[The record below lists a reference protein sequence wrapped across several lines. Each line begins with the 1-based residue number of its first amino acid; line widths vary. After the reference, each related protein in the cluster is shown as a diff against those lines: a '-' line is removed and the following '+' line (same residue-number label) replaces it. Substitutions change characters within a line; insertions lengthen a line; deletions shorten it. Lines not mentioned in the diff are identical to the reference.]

1 MLCILLS
8 ASFLFRV
15 CIVLEKKLKL
25 GVFVDNANLIDKSI
39 EQNILDYSVI
49 LETTINDIEVF
60 LSEISRVYGGIGQKF
75 PIIDE
80 EMSNENSRA
89 EALMSYFTEKY
100 DDNERT
106 FSKDLNDNQ
115 VDFTDSF
122 DKIKYFIDQDDV
134 LSESIIRD
142 VSKTNNVM
150 ESIDKI
156 RLLADQIK
164 VYSLNA
170 IVISSKYGVAG
181 HAFGEISK
189 NIIKL
194 SDLSNNQAD
203 SMNKVGNDL
212 FLKFDEFKTK
222 IVDTNNNQ
230 KANFI
235 DMQHKIRE
243 EHSGIAKSFS
253 VFSKILFDV
262 IGRVS
267 STYDYVSEIMI
278 ILQREDIIR
287 QQTEHVA
294 QAIRILIEEN
304 KFFIDA
310 YSTKRKESEGKSSL
324 SDTDKEEVQGLVLD
338 VLTFSD
344 AVLLTILSNL
354 RMIYDEI
361 KESNVAIKKE
371 LNILRSTLKS
381 IANDRDLIVEYMIGK
396 SNDKTEYP
404 FIVSNYLFD
413 KYKVLVE
420 GYLDSYKDF
429 LNDKYIIS
437 DDNATISDLIEQLEG
452 MFSDTKNI
460 AKTFNSINFLAK
472 IELEKNEAIFSDSRI
487 FSIESVESIAS
498 IITDTVEECVVEFNT
513 IKSEIFNSV
522 RNFKSNINQQS
533 DEYLAIEGM
542 TKSIVSRLKNSEDLI
557 RTNSEMFK
565 SYADSLLDLIDETI
579 LDLNSL
585 ESMLVNVN
593 EIIEISSSIHSLIKE
608 KKQSLYAEI
617 GITSWKIESEKYLSI
632 MNSYTIEKERAIMN
646 DVLSG
651 GGNEDVLDAYVGN
664 NDDVT
669 IF

>member
-1 MLCILLS
+1 M
-8 ASFLFRV
+8 
-15 CIVLEKKLKL
+15 
-25 GVFVDNANLIDKSI
+25 DNGNLIDKSI

-80 EMSNENSRA
+80 EMNNENARA
-89 EALMSYFTEKY
+89 EALMSYFTEES
-100 DDNERT
+100 DDNNRS
-106 FSKDLNDNQ
+106 FSKDLDDNQ
-115 VDFTDSF
+115 EDFTNSF
-122 DKIKYFIDQDDV
+122 DKIKYFIEQDDT

-194 SDLSNNQAD
+194 SDLSNAQAD

-222 IVDTNNNQ
+222 IVDTNNDQ
-230 KANFI
+230 KANFLE
-235 DMQHKIRE
+235 MQEKIRE
-243 EHSGIAKSFS
+243 EHFGIAKSFS

-267 STYDYVSEIMI
+267 STYDYISEIMI

-310 YSTKRKESEGKSSL
+310 YSAKCKECEGKDSL
-324 SDTDKEEVQGLVLD
+324 TDADREEVKGLVLD

-396 SNDKTEYP
+396 ANDKTEYP

-420 GYLDSYKDF
+420 GYLDGYKNF
-429 LNDKYIIS
+429 LNEKYIIS
-437 DDNATISDLIEQLEG
+437 DDNAAISDLIDQLED

-498 IITDTVEECVVEFNT
+498 NITDTVEECVVEFNT

-522 RNFKSNINQQS
+522 QNFKSNINQQS
-533 DEYLAIEGM
+533 DEYSAIEGM
-542 TKSIVSRLKNSEDLI
+542 TRSIVSRLKNSENLI
-557 RTNSEMFK
+557 RTNAEMFK

-651 GGNEDVLDAYVGN
+651 GGNQDVLDAYVPN

>member
-15 CIVLEKKLKL
+15 CTVLEKKLKL

-80 EMSNENSRA
+80 EMSNENARA
-89 EALMSYFTEKY
+89 EALMSYFTEED
-100 DDNERT
+100 DDNDRS
-106 FSKDLNDNQ
+106 FSKDLDDNQ
-115 VDFTDSF
+115 EDFTNSF
-122 DKIKYFIDQDDV
+122 DKIKYFIEQDDT

-194 SDLSNNQAD
+194 SDLSNDQAD

-222 IVDTNNNQ
+222 IVDTNNDQ
-230 KANFI
+230 KANFLE
-235 DMQHKIRE
+235 MQEKIRE
-243 EHSGIAKSFS
+243 EHFGIAKSFS

-267 STYDYVSEIMI
+267 STYDYVAEIMI

-304 KFFIDA
+304 KFFIDS
-310 YSTKRKESEGKSSL
+310 YSTKRKESEGKEIL
-324 SDTDKEEVQGLVLD
+324 TDADKAEFEHLILD

-344 AVLLTILSNL
+344 AVLSTILSNL

-371 LNILRSTLKS
+371 LNTLRSTLKS

-396 SNDKTEYP
+396 PNDKTEYP
-404 FIVSNYLFD
+404 FIVSSYLFD

-420 GYLDSYKDF
+420 GYLDGYKDF
-429 LNDKYIIS
+429 LNEKYIIS
-437 DDNATISDLIEQLEG
+437 DDNSAISDLIEQLED

-498 IITDTVEECVVEFNT
+498 NITDTVEECVVEFNT

-542 TKSIVSRLKNSEDLI
+542 TRSIVSRLKNSESLI
-557 RTNSEMFK
+557 RTNAEMFK

-608 KKQSLYAEI
+608 KKQALYAEV

-651 GGNEDVLDAYVGN
+651 GGNQDIFDTYVAN